1 MSRSLARPVPGNGY
15 AAEVLT
21 DHWPLAALRIQ
32 TPRLEL
38 RPPDDGELAAIANV
52 AAQGIHLSDQRPFL
66 TPWTHL
72 PPVERALYVIQQHW
86 LTRGQWQPEAGSL
99 GLGVFHDGQPI
110 GMVSLR
116 GRDFPILREVKTSS
130 WLGLE
135 SQGQGFGTEARAALL
150 HLAFAELSAVAAL
163 SEVFQDNAASQ
174 GVSRKLGY
182 RPDGI
187 SRDVLDGQPV
197 VSDRL
202 RLTREDWERSR
213 QLQVTVTGL
222 EPCRR
227 FFFPE
232 SG

>member
-1 MSRSLARPVPGNGY
+1 MFSTPFNRSLY
-15 AAEVLT
+15 
-21 DHWPLAALRIQ
+21 HWPLAALRIQ

-38 RPPDDGELAAIANV
+38 RPPDDGELAAVADV
-52 AAQGIHLSDQRPFL
+52 AARGIHLPDQRPFL

-72 PPVERALYVIQQHW
+72 PPPERALYVIQQHW
-86 LTRGQWQPEAGSL
+86 LTRGQWQPEAWTL
-99 GLGVFHDGQPI
+99 ELGVFHNGQPI

-116 GRDFPILREVKTSS
+116 GREFSILREVKTGS

-135 SQGQGFGTEARAALL
+135 FQGQGLGTEARAALL
-150 HLAFAELSAVAAL
+150 RLAFAELGAVAAL

-182 RPDGI
+182 RWGGL

-202 RLTREDWERSR
+202 RLTREDWERNP
-213 QLQVTVTGL
+213 QIPVTVTGL

-227 FFFPE
+227 FFLPE
-232 SG
+232 SD

>member
-1 MSRSLARPVPGNGY
+1 MPGNGY
-15 AAEVLT
+15 AADVLT
-21 DHWPLAALRIQ
+21 DHWPLAALRLQ

-38 RPPDDGELAAIANV
+38 RPPEDEELAALADV
-52 AAQGIHLSDQRPFL
+52 AAQGIHLPDQRPFL

-72 PPVERALYVIQQHW
+72 PPPERALYVIQQHW
-86 LTRGQWQPEAGSL
+86 LTRGQWQPEAWNL
-99 GLGVFHDGQPI
+99 GLGVFHGGEPV

-130 WLGLE
+130 WLGLDFH
-135 SQGQGFGTEARAALL
+135 GQGFGTEARAALL
-150 HLAFAELSAVAAL
+150 HLAFAELGAVAAL

-182 RPDGI
+182 RQDGI
-187 SRDVLDGQPV
+187 SRDVLDGGVV

-202 RLTREDWERSR
+202 RLTREDWEQSR
-213 QLQVTVTGL
+213 QLPVTVTGL

-227 FFFPE
+227 FFLPE
-232 SG
+232 SD

>member
-1 MSRSLARPVPGNGY
+1 MRL
-15 AAEVLT
+15 
-21 DHWPLAALRIQ
+21 Q
-32 TPRLEL
+32 TTRLEL
-38 RPPDDGELAAIANV
+38 RPPNDGELAALADV
-52 AAQGIHLSDQRPFL
+52 AAGGIHPPGERPFL

-72 PPVERALYVIQQHW
+72 PPQKRALYVMQQHW
-86 LTRGQWQPEAGSL
+86 LSRGQWRPEAWSL
-99 GLGVFHDGQPI
+99 GLGVFHEGQPI

-116 GRDFPILREVKTSS
+116 GRDFPVLREVKTGS
-130 WLGLE
+130 WLGLA
-135 SQGQGFGTEARAALL
+135 SHGQGFGTEARAALL
-150 HLAFAELSAVAAL
+150 HLAFVGLGAVAAL

-202 RLTREDWERSR
+202 RLTREDWERHR
-213 QLQVTVTGL
+213 RTPVTVTGL
-222 EPCRR
+222 EACRR

-232 SG
+232 A